1 MSDPTSA
8 REALLAELIG
18 EVAALLDR
26 VDALV
31 SLLDASRTGLM
42 ETSAKLDAHAAT
54 VEERIEALTQAS
66 VTHAIKHIARRTDE
80 AARSAVKVQV
90 HAMEASARELFLREL
105 APALQ
110 RLGQIA
116 GNVNR
121 GARWWPCAGTA
132 VLASVITCAV
142 TAFLLLR

>member
-26 VDALV
+26 VDTLV
-31 SLLDASRTGLM
+31 PLLEASRAGFM
-42 ETSAKLDAHAAT
+42 EASAKLDAHAAT
-54 VEERIEALTQAS
+54 VEGRIEALTQAS

-80 AARSAVKVQV
+80 ASRSAVEVQA
-90 HAMEASARELFLREL
+90 HAMESSARELFQREL
-105 APALQ
+105 APALK

-116 GNVNR
+116 SDVNR
-121 GARWWPCAGTA
+121 GARWWAYGGTA
-132 VLASVITCAV
+132 ALASVITCAA
-142 TAFLLLR
+142 TLFLLVR